1 MVDSISG
8 KPHNIQD
15 ASLLGINQQQ
25 SSESVEKVNVQSA
38 QESANVSSLK
48 LLDEAT
54 ISDEAKKAYESEKE
68 VLRFGRLAQRIK
80 APYDGDKV
88 AQMKNLV
95 DSGRINEYLRS
106 INTDELANSM
116 LNSSS
121 GAFLR

>member
-8 KPHNIQD
+8 NSSNIQD
-15 ASLLGINQQQ
+15 TSLLGIGQQQ
-25 SSESVEKVNVQSA
+25 SSQSVEKVNV
-38 QESANVSSLK
+38 ESAKDAAALASTK

-68 VLRFGRLAQRIK
+68 VLRLSRLAQRIK
-80 APYDGDKV
+80 EPYDAEKV

-106 INTDELANSM
+106 LNTDAIADSI
-116 LNSSS
+116 LNSPS
-121 GAFLR
+121 GAFLK

>member
-8 KPHNIQD
+8 KPNHIQD
-15 ASLLGINQQQ
+15 ANLLGVNQQQ
-25 SSESVEKVNVQSA
+25 SSESVQKVNVESA
-38 QESANVSSLK
+38 RESANVGSLK

-68 VLRFGRLAQRIK
+68 VLRFSRLAQRIK
-80 APYDGDKV
+80 EPYNSDKV

-95 DSGRINEYLRS
+95 DNGRINDYLRS
-106 INTDELANSM
+106 INTDELANSL
-116 LNSSS
+116 LNSPS